1 MVWCVGKVLS
11 GVGVVLLLCDV
22 WGRVVG
28 VGGVW
33 CIDKLVLMDNSISL
47 CFVWYIMCRLS
58 L

>member
-1 MVWCVGKVLS
+1 MGKVLS
-11 GVGVVLLLCDV
+11 GVWVVLLLCDV